1 MKLKATVI
9 FQDKERNFS
18 IPCGTGNKTI
28 KWLGMVASQRYS
40 NAAPNGALRRRD
52 DYCGITENA
61 QYQVEH
67 VYLPSGKIA
76 HPGVMIFDSELKDG
90 DEITVRLSSRLAVHN
105 STGSPTKTKW
115 ALLAFSTANIENPY
129 LNSTRTEL
137 CGRDDE
143 SEDTEVLVGSE
154 NKAAFALIQAK
165 AKFMRIILQSQMINE
180 KKLAH
185 KLTTLWPKIEMGV
198 PRMKAD
204 DVPPLKKVLE
214 ANWDMLTDLFE
225 FYVDGAHMSRDKFAL
240 FMDEAELFPAYN
252 TAQQCAKIFARTCN
266 YMHVDDHHFD
276 FGCLIVALFLAAQVK
291 YNDTLEA
298 GADSLTSPVAM
309 DELLRFNFAPLA
321 ERHQLQSVLKYA
333 FCSDECLAYLRPLN
347 DDVQIV
353 FNRYATKTQ
362 DVPVS
367 ITVDDMT
374 EIMYHAGLVNDP
386 SDIVKSKTLLNQIKK
401 STIFGVTPP
410 VHVGVNHR
418 GPGEIEVTFPEFVE
432 SVARAGFQRYYDPEG
447 DGADGEGSDA
457 GNSYDGASLSSSSIV
472 GCLVM
477 GVKCVADRSSNTAV
491 DKHPATAK
499 GKARK
504 K

>member
-1 MKLKATVI
+1 
-9 FQDKERNFS
+9 
-18 IPCGTGNKTI
+18 
-28 KWLGMVASQRYS
+28 
-40 NAAPNGALRRRD
+40 
-52 DYCGITENA
+52 
-61 QYQVEH
+61 
-67 VYLPSGKIA
+67 
-76 HPGVMIFDSELKDG
+76 MIFDSELKDG
-90 DEITVRLSSRLAVHN
+90 DEVTVRLSSRLPVHN

-129 LNSTRTEL
+129 LDSSRTEL

-143 SEDTEVLVGSE
+143 SEDGEMLVGTD
-154 NKAAFALIQAK
+154 NKAAFALIQSK

-180 KKLAH
+180 KKLTQ
-185 KLTTLWPKIEMGV
+185 KLNTLWPKIESGV
-198 PRMKAD
+198 PRLRAD
-204 DVPPLKKVLE
+204 DVPQLRKVLE

-225 FYVDGAHMSRDKFAL
+225 FYVDSAYMAKDKFAT

-252 TAQQCAKIFARTCN
+252 TAQQCAKIFARTCS

-276 FGCLIVALFLAAQVK
+276 FSCLIVALFLAAQVK

-298 GADSLTSPVAM
+298 GADSLSSPVAM

-367 ITVDDMT
+367 ITLDDLT
-374 EIMYHAGLVNDP
+374 EILYHSGLISDGNDTAKAR
-386 SDIVKSKTLLNQIKK
+386 SLLNQIKK
-401 STIFGVTPP
+401 STIFGVTA
-410 VHVGVNHR
+410 
-418 GPGEIEVTFPEFVE
+418 PGHHSASSKGEVEVSFPEFVE
-432 SVARAGFQRYYDPEG
+432 VIARAGFQRYFDPDG
-447 DGADGEGSDA
+447 DGADADASDA

-477 GVKCVADRSSNTAV
+477 GVKCVADRSTNTAV

-499 GKARK
+499 GKGRK

>member
-1 MKLKATVI
+1 MKLKVTVI
-9 FQDKERNFS
+9 FGDKERNFS

-90 DEITVRLSSRLAVHN
+90 DEVTVRLSSRLSVHN
-105 STGSPTKTKW
+105 CTGSPTKTKW

-129 LNSTRTEL
+129 LDSSRTEM
-137 CGRDDE
+137 CGPDDA
-143 SEDTEVLVGSE
+143 SEDTEMLVGSE
-154 NKAAFALIQAK
+154 NKAAFAMIQAK

-180 KKLAH
+180 KKLTQ
-185 KLTTLWPKIEMGV
+185 KLNTLWTKIECGV
-198 PRMKAD
+198 PRLRPD
-204 DVPPLKKVLE
+204 DVPQLKKVLE

-225 FYVDGAHMSRDKFAL
+225 FYVDSTYMSKDRFST

-252 TAQQCAKIFARTCN
+252 TAQQCAKIFARTCG
-266 YMHVDDHHFD
+266 YMHVDEHNFD

-298 GADSLTSPVAM
+298 GADSLSSPVAM

-333 FCSDECLAYLRPLN
+333 FCSDECLAYIRPLN

-353 FNRYATKTQ
+353 FNRYASKMQ

-367 ITVDDMT
+367 ITLEDLT
-374 EIMYHAGLVNDP
+374 EVMFTAGLL
-386 SDIVKSKTLLNQIKK
+386 SDASDTAKARTLLTQIKK
-401 STIFGVTPP
+401 STIFGTGAPP
-410 VHVGVNHR
+410 TNK
-418 GPGEIEVTFPEFVE
+418 GEVEVSFPEFVE
-432 SVARAGFQRYYDPEG
+432 VVARAGFQRFYDPEG
-447 DGADGEGSDA
+447 DNVDADASDA
-457 GNSYDGASLSSSSIV
+457 GNSYDGASLTSSSIV

-491 DKHPATAK
+491 DKHPAAAK